1 LIRRRRRLRLRRR
14 DPRRCL
20 FLSESEKKKTALSY
34 HVRKS
39 SCYRCIFNVDVWF
52 SQSSLSLLSFRCH
65 CNHCCYCDVDFFV
78 IIIVIMIHMRV
89 TRIVFRSCP
98 FVDCIVVIVITGPPS
113 SVDGY
118 VVSYV
123 MSMSCRHLCPDCY
136 FDALSDPCRHF
147 VNFGRVIV
155 ITAILLL
162 STVTTYIIL
171 FTRMVALTSAGR
183 TLL

>member
-1 LIRRRRRLRLRRR
+1 MFVKDHVIDIFSTLMSGSRSLRCHHL
-14 DPRRCL
+14 
-20 FLSESEKKKTALSY
+20 
-34 HVRKS
+34 H
-39 SCYRCIFNVDVWF
+39 YR
-52 SQSSLSLLSFRCH
+52 SH
-65 CNHCCYCDVDFFV
+65 CNHCHCCVVDFIVIIFV
-78 IIIVIMIHMRV
+78 IVFYMRV

-98 FVDCIVVIVITGPPS
+98 FVDCTVVIVITGPPS